1 MKAVVYKGP
10 KNVEV
15 EYVEDPKIER
25 PTDVTVKVTTSAIC
39 GSDLH
44 MYDGETIMESDRI
57 FGHEPMGIV
66 EEVGDAVELIKPG
79 DRVVIPF
86 NIACGVCLN
95 CIQGLTNACLTMN
108 PEQPGAAYGYAGMGP
123 YAGAQAEYVRVPFAD
138 WACLKLPGEPGDE
151 FEDDFIMLADIFP
164 TGYYAA
170 ELAHV
175 DTGKA
180 VAVFG
185 AGPVG
190 LLAAY
195 SAILKGAG
203 EVYIVDNSPKRLKT
217 AESIGAIPINFEEG
231 DPAEQIM
238 EMRQQNTNL
247 MESLRPGEEKTLGVD
262 CAIDAV
268 GYQASSRKDPQRE
281 KRNQVL
287 MDISNVINA
296 GGHLGIIG
304 VYTQQNPSAEDE
316 HEKQGDL
323 MFPMG
328 RFWEKGITIG
338 MGQTPVKQLHVFLR
352 NLIFDGKA
360 KPSFIVSD
368 RIFIDDAPQ
377 AYSGFD
383 RRDYISKPLIKF
395 EGGWSK

>member
-15 EYVEDPKIER
+15 EEVENPKIER
-25 PTDVTVKVTTSAIC
+25 PTDVIVKVTTSAIC

-57 FGHEPMGIV
+57 FGHEPMGVV

-79 DRVVIPF
+79 DRVVMPF
-86 NIACGVCLN
+86 NIACGFCLN
-95 CIQGLTNACLTMN
+95 CIQGMTNACLTMN
-108 PEQPGAAYGYAGMGP
+108 PDQPGAAYGYAGMGP
-123 YAGAQAEYVRVPFAD
+123 YAGGQAEYVRVPFAD

-151 FEDDFIMLADIFP
+151 FEDDFMMLADIFP
-164 TGYYAA
+164 TSYYST

-175 DTGKA
+175 SVGKA

-195 SAILKGAG
+195 SAILKGAA
-203 EVYIVDNSPKRLKT
+203 EVYVVDNSEERLRK

-238 EMRQQNTNL
+238 QMRQKNKNL
-247 MESLRPGEEKTLGVD
+247 VESLRRGEEKTLGVD

-268 GYQASSRKDPQRE
+268 GYQAFSRKHPDKE

-287 MDISNVINA
+287 MDISNIINA
-296 GGHLGIIG
+296 GGHIGVIG
-304 VYTQQNPSAEDE
+304 VYSKQIPSAEDE

-328 RFWEKGITIG
+328 RFWEKGVTIG

-360 KPSFIVSD
+360 KPSFIISD
-368 RIFIDDAPQ
+368 RISIDDAPQ
-377 AYSGFD
+377 AYSEFD
-383 RRDYISKPLIKF
+383 KREDVVKPVIRF
-395 EGGWSK
+395 EGAWSK